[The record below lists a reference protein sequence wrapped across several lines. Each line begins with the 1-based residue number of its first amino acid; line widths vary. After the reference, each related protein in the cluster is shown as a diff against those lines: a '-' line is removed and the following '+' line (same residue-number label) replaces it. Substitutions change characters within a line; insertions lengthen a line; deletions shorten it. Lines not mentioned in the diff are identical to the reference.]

1 MSRLCLARVWSGS
14 KEERRSSVALNVTEL
29 RNGAV
34 FKEGNNLLQVLTY
47 EHVKTG
53 RGSGNIKVK
62 VKNLRTGAIIER
74 SFITGARVDEANVE
88 KKKAQFLYRD
98 GDLFNFMDPISFG
111 QFSIPSQV
119 LGEQAKYLKEGLE
132 VTLIVSEEEALGIEL
147 PNSLVYEIAET
158 GPGEK
163 GNTVSNVFKEAT
175 LDNGLVVKVPM
186 FIGVGEKVK
195 VDTRSGE
202 YVERVK

>member
-1 MSRLCLARVWSGS
+1 M
-14 KEERRSSVALNVTEL
+14 LNVNEL
-29 RNGAV
+29 RNGTF
-34 FKEGNNLLQVLTY
+34 FKEAGAILQVLSY
-47 EHVKTG
+47 DHIKMG

-62 VKNLRTGAIIER
+62 VKNLKTGSIVEK
-74 SFITGARVDEANVE
+74 SFITGAKVLKANVE

-98 GDLFNFMDPISFG
+98 NDLPAGGFHFMDPVSFE
-111 QFSIPSQV
+111 QFAMQAQV
-119 LGEQAKYLKEGLE
+119 LADQAKFLKDGLE
-132 VTLIVSEEEALGIEL
+132 VSLITSDGEALGIEL

-158 GPGEK
+158 GPGER
-163 GNTVSNVFKEAT
+163 GNSVSNVFKEAT

-195 VDTRSGE
+195 VDTRTGQ

>member
-1 MSRLCLARVWSGS
+1 M
-14 KEERRSSVALNVTEL
+14 ALNVTEL
-29 RNGAV
+29 RNGT
-34 FKEGNNLLQVLTY
+34 FYKEDKDILLVLTY

-62 VKNLRTGAIIER
+62 VRNIRTGSVVEK

-98 GDLFNFMDPISFG
+98 GDSPAGEFNFMDPVSFE
-111 QFSIPSQV
+111 QFAIASQV
-119 LGEQAKYLKEGLE
+119 IGDQAKYLKDGMD
-132 VTLIVSEEEALGIEL
+132 VILIVSEEEALGLEL
-147 PNSLVYEIAET
+147 PMSLVYTITET

-163 GNTVSNVFKEAT
+163 GNTVSNVFKEAV

-186 FIGVGEKVK
+186 FMKVGEKIK

>member
-1 MSRLCLARVWSGS
+1 M
-14 KEERRSSVALNVTEL
+14 ALNVTDL
-29 RNGAV
+29 RNGT
-34 FKEGNNLLQVLTY
+34 FYKEGKDILLVLTY

-53 RGSGNIKVK
+53 RGSGNIKLK
-62 VKNLRTGAIIER
+62 VRNIRTGSVTEK

-98 GDLFNFMDPISFG
+98 GDSPAGEFNFMDPVSFE
-111 QFSIPSQV
+111 QFSISSGV
-119 LGEQAKYLKEGLE
+119 IGDQAKYLKDGLE
-132 VTLIVSEEEALGIEL
+132 VILIVSEDEALGLEL
-147 PNSLVYEIAET
+147 PMSLTYTISET

-186 FIGVGEKVK
+186 FIGVGGKVK

-202 YVERVK
+202 YIERVK

>member
-1 MSRLCLARVWSGS
+1 M
-14 KEERRSSVALNVTEL
+14 ALNVTEL
-29 RNGAV
+29 RNGTF
-34 FKEGNNLLQVLTY
+34 FKEGNNILQVLAY
-47 EHVKTG
+47 EHIKMG
-53 RGSGNIKVK
+53 RGSGTIKVK
-62 VKNLRTGAIIER
+62 VRNVRTGSVIEK

-98 GDLFNFMDPISFG
+98 SDSPAGEFNFMDPISFE
-111 QFSIPSQV
+111 QFSIPAST
-119 LGEQAKYLKEGLE
+119 LGNQAKYLKDGLD
-132 VTLIVSEEEALGIEL
+132 VMLIVSEGEALGLEL
-147 PNSLVYEIAET
+147 SNSLIYEIAQT

-186 FIGVGEKVK
+186 FASVGDKVK

-202 YVERVK
+202 YIERVK

>member
-1 MSRLCLARVWSGS
+1 M
-14 KEERRSSVALNVTEL
+14 ALNVTEL
-29 RNGAV
+29 RNGT
-34 FKEGNNLLQVLTY
+34 FYKEGNNILLVLTY

-62 VKNLRTGAIIER
+62 VRNLRTGSVVEK
-74 SFITGARVDEANVE
+74 SFITGARVDEASVE

-98 GDLFNFMDPISFG
+98 GDTFNFMDPISFE

-119 LGEQAKYLKEGLE
+119 IGEQAKYLKDGLE
-132 VTLIVSEEEALGIEL
+132 VVLVVSDAEALGLEL
-147 PNSLVYEIAET
+147 PMSLIYVIAET

-163 GNTVSNVFKEAT
+163 GNTVSNVFKEAV

-186 FIGVGEKVK
+186 FMKVGEKVK

>member
-1 MSRLCLARVWSGS
+1 M
-14 KEERRSSVALNVTEL
+14 LNVTEL
-29 RNGAV
+29 RNGT
-34 FKEGNNLLQVLTY
+34 FFREGDTILQVVNY
-47 EHVKTG
+47 EHVKMG
-53 RGSGNIKVK
+53 RGSGTIKVK
-62 VKNLRTGAIIER
+62 VRNLRNGSVLEK

-98 GDLFNFMDPISFG
+98 GDSFNFMDPTSFEQFTISLKV
-111 QFSIPSQV
+111 I
-119 LGEQAKYLKEGLE
+119 GEQAKYLKDGLDLM
-132 VTLIVSEEEALGIEL
+132 LIVLGEEALGLEL
-147 PNSLVYEIAET
+147 PSSLVYTISET

-163 GNTVSNVFKEAT
+163 GNTVSNVFKEAI

-186 FIGVGEKVK
+186 FMKPGEKVK